1 MRVCLC
7 SVPDNG
13 IRPVYLHQEVVRT
26 EDTYRNNRKTQVDRE
41 YVWGLAYS
49 PREERIEPVRY
60 FAKDIGSPYLVVAD
74 DLHSHLM
81 SKSV

>member
-13 IRPVYLHQEVVRT
+13 IRPVYLHQEVARI
-26 EDTYRNNRKTQVDRE
+26 EKEYRGSKRVDVERK

-49 PREERIEPVRY
+49 FREERVEPVRY
-60 FAKDIGSPYLVVAD
+60 FAKDIGEPYLVVAD
-74 DLHSHLM
+74 DLHSHLAGDL
-81 SKSV
+81 